1 MPLSDLNQVLDE
13 FGISRDSTPEVKFH
27 KNYSGQE
34 IVILAT
40 EIEKVGYAYYKLA
53 QKLAPTREL
62 AEVFKNMALE
72 ELDHIKILN
81 REIAPMFKKTEY
93 HWENEETVAR
103 YLSRTTDQEVFT
115 DMNKLRK
122 KLEKIKTEE
131 EALDLCIEGEKRSI
145 AFYKKVFDQTSG
157 KEGKSAICHILDEEK
172 KHVEK
177 LEKLKEEL
185 KG

>member
-1 MPLSDLNQVLDE
+1 MPFSDLDQVLTD
-13 FGISRDSTPEVKFH
+13 FGIARDSAPLVKFH
-27 KNYSGQE
+27 KDYSGYE

-40 EIEKVGYAYYKLA
+40 EIEKVGYAYYKRA
-53 QKLAPTREL
+53 QKLAPTEEL
-62 AEVFKNMALE
+62 AEVFKNMALD

-81 REIAPMFKKTEY
+81 RVIAPMFKKSEY
-93 HWENEETVAR
+93 HWENEEAVAR

-115 DMNKLRK
+115 DMNKLK
-122 KLEKIKTEE
+122 KKMDKIKTEK
-131 EALDLCIEGEKRSI
+131 EALDLCIEGEKLSI

-157 KEGKSAICHILDEEK
+157 EEGKTAICHILDEEK

-185 KG
+185 KE

>member
-1 MPLSDLNQVLDE
+1 MPFSDLSQVLNE
-13 FGISRDSTPEVKFH
+13 FGISKDSAPVFKFH
-27 KNYSGQE
+27 KDYSGYE

-40 EIEKVGYAYYKLA
+40 EIEKMGYAYYKLA
-53 QKLAPTREL
+53 QKLAPTIEL
-62 AEVFKNMALE
+62 SEVFKNMALD

-81 REIAPMFKKTEY
+81 RDIAPLFRKSEY

-103 YLSRTTDQEVFT
+103 YLSRTTDQDVFM
-115 DMNKLRK
+115 DMDELKRRI
-122 KLEKIKTEE
+122 EKIKTEG
-131 EALDLCIEGEKRSI
+131 EALDLCIEGEKLSI

-157 KEGKSAICHILDEEK
+157 KEGRTAICHILDEEK

-177 LEKLKEEL
+177 LENLKEEL